1 MKMKV
6 KILMGEV
13 GKTEDFDALLY
24 VQSIKLACHTLR
36 AEEIKLL
43 RQRQRTLLLTAEAV
57 ARALAFSQCGSW
69 SPNSS
74 GVMRREPGD
83 TCTCSKLDYRREIPI
98 LGNLKLSQREISVA
112 ALCSKEEAIFLFQS
126 CSLHQHPREETP
138 E

>member
-43 RQRQRTLLLTAEAV
+43 RQDFITYSRSSSQSIGIFSVRFLESQFLWGDAK
-57 ARALAFSQCGSW
+57 RAG
-69 SPNSS
+69 
-74 GVMRREPGD
+74 
-83 TCTCSKLDYRREIPI
+83 
-98 LGNLKLSQREISVA
+98 
-112 ALCSKEEAIFLFQS
+112 
-126 CSLHQHPREETP
+126 
-138 E
+138 